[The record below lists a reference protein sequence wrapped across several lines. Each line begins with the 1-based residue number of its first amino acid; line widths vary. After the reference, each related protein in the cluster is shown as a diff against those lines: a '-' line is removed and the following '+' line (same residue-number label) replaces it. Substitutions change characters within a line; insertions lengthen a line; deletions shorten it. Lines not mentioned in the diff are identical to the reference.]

1 MMEKINLSSSN
12 VKNAK
17 KNIKRN
23 INLRTPFTVVL
34 QGRKAQ
40 SVMRK
45 INDSSLKEEFVTAK
59 GALLDRDSDLK
70 FYIIAAI
77 GLITMATSLEGYRLF
92 VKINIDNREE
102 VIIIFKREK

>member
-1 MMEKINLSSSN
+1 MMEKINLSAAN

-23 INLRTPFTVVL
+23 IDLQKPFTVVL

-40 SVMRK
+40 SIIRK
-45 INDSSLKEEFVTAK
+45 INTSSLKEDFVTAK
-59 GALLDRDSDLK
+59 GALLDSDSDLK
-70 FYIIAAI
+70 FYIVAAI
-77 GLITMATSLEGYRLF
+77 GLITMVTSLEGYRLF
-92 VKINIDNREE
+92 VKTNIDNSEE